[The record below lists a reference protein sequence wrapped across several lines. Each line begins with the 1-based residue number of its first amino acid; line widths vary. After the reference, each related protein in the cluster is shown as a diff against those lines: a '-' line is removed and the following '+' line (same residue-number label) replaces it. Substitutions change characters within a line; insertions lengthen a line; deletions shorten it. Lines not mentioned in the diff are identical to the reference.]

1 MLKLDV
7 AFLYDLLGASQE
19 HKVKPK
25 KFAQTDI
32 DEVIIGHTNE
42 AEYKKL
48 LNNEFMEALRDRT
61 IKIDIPYIT
70 RLSEET
76 KIYKKDFNIERIKRQ
91 AHRPA
96 HARGRRDVGRA

>member
-32 DEVIIGHTNE
+32 DENSEVDEHRR
-42 AEYKKL
+42 EYS
-48 LNNEFMEALRDRT
+48 A
-61 IKIDIPYIT
+61 
-70 RLSEET
+70 
-76 KIYKKDFNIERIKRQ
+76 IES
-91 AHRPA
+91 AGD
-96 HARGRRDVGRA
+96 GR